1 MAGLIGIIHVAKS
14 QLGMDDD
21 TYRALLLDL
30 TGKDS
35 CSKLTRAEQWQ
46 VIEDLK
52 RKGFQKK
59 PTHKGKHLISDPQ
72 AKKIRALWLTMAD
85 CGIVRDR
92 SEKALAKCMR
102 RFTGRT
108 LEDANV
114 KQCQTMIE
122 ILKQWFDRCDDPKKR
137 AVCLAV
143 LEGDTPPPILDGKLV
158 AEVPHAEASYQ

>member
-35 CSKLTRAEQWQ
+35 CSKLTRGEQWQ
-46 VIEDLK
+46 VIEELK

-108 LEDANV
+108 LEDASV
-114 KQCQTMIE
+114 KQCQAMIE

-158 AEVPHAEASYQ
+158 AEVPHAETSYQ

>member
-1 MAGLIGIIHVAKS
+1 MSRLIGMIHVAKN
-14 QLGMDDD
+14 QLGLDDD

-35 CSKLTRAEQWQ
+35 CATMTVKEQWR
-46 VIEDLK
+46 VIEELK

-59 PTHKGKHLISDPQ
+59 PTHKGKRLVSDPQ

-92 SEKALAKCMR
+92 SEKALASCMR

-108 LEDANV
+108 LEDATV
-114 KQCQTMIE
+114 KQCQAMIE
-122 ILKQWFDRCDDPKKR
+122 ILKQWLGRCDDPKETR
-137 AVCLAV
+137 GLSFC
-143 LEGDTPPPILDGKLV
+143 
-158 AEVPHAEASYQ
+158 S

>member
-1 MAGLIGIIHVAKS
+1 MSRLIGMIHVAKN
-14 QLGMDDD
+14 QLGLDDD

-35 CSKLTRAEQWQ
+35 CSRMTVKEQWR
-46 VIEDLK
+46 VIEELK

-59 PTHKGKHLISDPQ
+59 PTHKGKRLVSDPQ

-92 SEKALAKCMR
+92 SEKALASCMR

-108 LEDANV
+108 LEDATV
-114 KQCQTMIE
+114 KQCQAMIE
-122 ILKQWFDRCDDPKKR
+122 ILKQWLGRCDDPKETR
-137 AVCLAV
+137 GLSFC
-143 LEGDTPPPILDGKLV
+143 
-158 AEVPHAEASYQ
+158 S